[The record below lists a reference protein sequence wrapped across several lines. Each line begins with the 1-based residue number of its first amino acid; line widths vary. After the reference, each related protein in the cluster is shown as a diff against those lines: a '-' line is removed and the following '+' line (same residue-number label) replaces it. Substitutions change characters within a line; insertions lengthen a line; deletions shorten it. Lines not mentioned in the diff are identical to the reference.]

1 MSDKIC
7 IPKSYFIIILLI
19 FVGFTY
25 IHTIRMSNIIYKS
38 NNKVCPGPRIIIK
51 EKVKDNSQEI
61 KDMSQEIEE
70 LKYVSKSNNDLLM
83 ERDRKVVDDN
93 FKPPER
99 RLPRHNYPV
108 QAVRKLINIPTR
120 GHPDNFQN
128 LGMLVRKNDEKILKL
143 FGRQKFPGSNQWEY
157 YVLNIET
164 FDKVPL
170 EIPGNKEL
178 TNNDVIGLPWL
189 DQSKGKFD
197 IKIFDYDAPRYNP
210 YL

>member
-7 IPKSYFIIILLI
+7 IPKSYFVIILLI

-25 IHTIRMSNIIYKS
+25 MHTIRMSNIIYKS
-38 NNKVCPGPRIIIK
+38 NNKVCPSPKIIIK
-51 EKVKDNSQEI
+51 EKDNSQEL
-61 KDMSQEIEE
+61 KDMSREIEE
-70 LKYVSKSNNDLLM
+70 LKHVSKSNKDLLM

-99 RLPRHNYPV
+99 RVPRHNYPV
-108 QAVRKLINIPTR
+108 KAIKNLMNISTR
-120 GHPDNFQN
+120 GYPDNFQN

-157 YVLNIET
+157 YVLNTET
-164 FDKVPL
+164 YDKVPL

-178 TNNDVIGLPWL
+178 SNNDVIGLPWL

-197 IKIFDYDAPRYNP
+197 IKMFDYDAPRYNP